1 MRLKVCTCNCVKS
14 LKIGGISPMIKPQKL
29 RLLALQNMQKKCKMP
44 PSFGS
49 RRPIHSPSYSVNL
62 SDLNRGH
69 FPNDQAAK
77 IALARFA
84 KHAEKMQNAPVIWK
98 QTANPFAI
106 LFGEPFTNA
115 MK

>member
-62 SDLNRGH
+62 SHKISDTALETEQVVSQLPGCGARP
-69 FPNDQAAK
+69 FLRLSVRARAQRLRTRPDAAQSS
-77 IALARFA
+77 I
-84 KHAEKMQNAPVIWK
+84 H
-98 QTANPFAI
+98 
-106 LFGEPFTNA
+106 
-115 MK
+115 